1 MDSLGSVR
9 RVRSGPWGRCTSGKS
24 CTDLMNTFL
33 SGCSPVLVLYMQGA
47 IKQLDF
53 PGASCQ
59 VVELSDQ
66 WKQVPEVKWA
76 SVEWSELT
84 ARSKGLS
91 LKGAG
96 LKKGGFIAPR
106 P

>member
-1 MDSLGSVR
+1 MLA
-9 RVRSGPWGRCTSGKS
+9 CTCPVYAG
-24 CTDLMNTFL
+24 CNQTVGL
-33 SGCSPVLVLYMQGA
+33 S
-47 IKQLDF
+47 
-53 PGASCQ
+53 SCQ

-66 WKQVPEVKWA
+66 WKQVPEVKGA

-84 ARSKGLS
+84 TRSKGLS
-91 LKGAG
+91 QKGAG